1 MVRHA
6 FSNAKSGSSVLTL
19 SSKLTCCDSTNCIT
33 AMPTII
39 LLTEAIRY
47 LVLRV
52 AGCWFLISAKPIVLI
67 CVSVLGVISAYATDG
82 TSYRSAIFAM
92 SLSSLLK
99 SWALFADTDVNIIKS
114 NSSIDGVGAVGVIR
128 CKSFSLKIQV
138 SRGTFTVIG
147 ASGDA
152 VENFCYLLLWGIT
165 NVVFTKSHIANLL
178 IYV

>member
-1 MVRHA
+1 
-6 FSNAKSGSSVLTL
+6 
-19 SSKLTCCDSTNCIT
+19 
-33 AMPTII
+33 
-39 LLTEAIRY
+39 
-47 LVLRV
+47 
-52 AGCWFLISAKPIVLI
+52 
-67 CVSVLGVISAYATDG
+67 
-82 TSYRSAIFAM
+82 M

-99 SWALFADTDVNIIKS
+99 SWALFADADVNIIKS
-114 NSSIDGVGAVGVIR
+114 NSSIEGVWVVGVIR

-147 ASGDA
+147 ASGDV